1 MDTFDYIVVGA
12 GSAGCVLANRLTEDG
27 KHTVLLVEAGG
38 SDRNPLFS
46 VPLLAGV
53 AYWHRPTNWNYAT
66 TPQKGLDGRRIKWP
80 RGKVLGGSSTING
93 MMYMRGNAADYDGW
107 AQTGLTGWSHADVM
121 PYFRRSEDNPE
132 RPGDPHHGQG
142 GPLRVTKARG
152 ENRLYADFLAAGMA
166 HGARPND
173 DFNGADQEGLGFY
186 DFNTRDGRRVSSA
199 TAFLRPA
206 MARQNLTVLTKTR
219 VRRIVMA
226 GGRATGLHLRRA
238 GQTTTVHARAEVI
251 LCGGAINSPQL
262 LMLSGIGDG
271 AHLAAHGIETCV
283 HSPGVGQNL
292 QDHLGV
298 YLTYACTDPVT
309 LYRLM
314 RPDRAAWAVARA
326 WLTGKGP
333 ATAVPLEAGGFLK
346 TRPDLDI
353 PDIHMTFVP
362 GLNLETTRAGQG
374 RHGYLINFYQLRP
387 ESRGQVTLASADP
400 GAAPLIDPR
409 YLTAQADRLC
419 MRDGTR
425 LARRIGETAP
435 LAARNAGEISPVAA
449 DLETDESIDAWV
461 RAGANTIFHPVGT
474 VRMGAEAA
482 APVDGTLRVR
492 GVDGLRVVDASVM
505 PAIVGGNTSA
515 PVMMIAEKAA
525 DMILGR
531 TPPREAV
538 A

>member
-1 MDTFDYIVVGA
+1 M
-12 GSAGCVLANRLTEDG
+12 L
-27 KHTVLLVEAGG
+27 
-38 SDRNPLFS
+38 
-46 VPLLAGV
+46 
-53 AYWHRPTNWNYAT
+53 
-66 TPQKGLDGRRIKWP
+66 
-80 RGKVLGGSSTING
+80 
-93 MMYMRGNAADYDGW
+93 
-107 AQTGLTGWSHADVM
+107 

-142 GPLRVTKARG
+142 GPLRVTRARG
-152 ENRLYADFLAAGMA
+152 QNPLYADFLAAGLA
-166 HGARPND
+166 AGARPNA

-206 MARQNLTVLTKTR
+206 MARRNLSVLTKTR
-219 VRRIVMA
+219 VRRIVIEA
-226 GGRATGLHLRRA
+226 GRATGLEVRRA

-251 LCGGAINSPQL
+251 LCGGAINSPHL
-262 LMLSGIGDG
+262 LMLSGIGDR
-271 AHLAAHGIETCV
+271 AHLADHGIETRV

-298 YLTYACTDPVT
+298 YLTYACKDPVT

-314 RPDRAAWAVARA
+314 RPDRAMWAIARA
-326 WLTGKGP
+326 WLTGTGP
-333 ATAVPLEAGGFLK
+333 ATAVPLEAGGFLR
-346 TRPDLDI
+346 TRPDLDM
-353 PDIHMTFVP
+353 PDIHITFVP

-374 RHGYLINFYQLRP
+374 RHGYLINLYQLRP

-400 GAAPLIDPR
+400 ATAPLMDPR
-409 YLTAQADRLC
+409 YLTAEADRICL
-419 MRDGTR
+419 RDGIR
-425 LARRIGETAP
+425 LARRIGAAAP

-449 DLETDESIDAWV
+449 DLATDATVDAWV

-474 VRMGAEAA
+474 VRMGADEAA
-482 APVDGTLRVR
+482 PLDGALRVR

-505 PAIVGGNTSA
+505 PRIVGGNTSA

-531 TPPREAV
+531 AAPPREEGR
-538 A
+538 